1 MKVIY
6 TGAKL
11 ASQFNIKDIT
21 PKRYYQDIVYH
32 AIWHST
38 TAIKII
44 LVNVQEDLKKKLTII
59 MVETKTYVTSLN
71 RN

>member
-11 ASQFNIKDIT
+11 ASQFNIKDII
-21 PKRYYQDIVYH
+21 PKRYYHDIVYH
-32 AIWHST
+32 TIWHST

-44 LVNVQEDLKKKLTII
+44 LVNVQEDLKKKLKII
-59 MVETKTYVTSLN
+59 MVEKKAHICCVTQ
-71 RN
+71 

>member
-6 TGAKL
+6 TGTKL

-21 PKRYYQDIVYH
+21 PKRYYHDIVYH

-59 MVETKTYVTSLN
+59 MVESKTHICYITQ
-71 RN
+71 